1 MNYKNRIRE
10 IAEEDLACWVEI
22 DATRDLKEVF
32 LDVEKAISEERIHY
46 DK

>member
-22 DATRDLKEVF
+22 DTTRNLQEVF
-32 LDVEKAISEERIHY
+32 LDVEKAVLERIHY